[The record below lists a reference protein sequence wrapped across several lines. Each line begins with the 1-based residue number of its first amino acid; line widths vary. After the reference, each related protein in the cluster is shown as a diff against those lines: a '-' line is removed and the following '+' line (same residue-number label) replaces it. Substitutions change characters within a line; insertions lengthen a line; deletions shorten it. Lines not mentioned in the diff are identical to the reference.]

1 MFYSWGNAASLRDEP
16 LKHGVDILAELRE
29 FHRLHYVPTNMKLV
43 VVAPSRVNVK
53 DALELSFAPWNEA
66 TIPPIIPAKP
76 YSGLPFQD
84 QAPLFVRY
92 QPVKNLHRLEISWII
107 PSCNEAVDY
116 RRKCDH
122 YIGHL
127 LGHEGPGSILSSL
140 KARGL
145 ATELSAGVSVTSL
158 TILYPL
164 LTYIHADVI
173 HFTRCS

>member
-1 MFYSWGNAASLRDEP
+1 
-16 LKHGVDILAELRE
+16 
-29 FHRLHYVPTNMKLV
+29 MKLV
-43 VVAPSRVNVK
+43 VVAPSRVNAKV
-53 DALELSFAPWNEA
+53 ALEACFAPWNDVTTPS
-66 TIPPIIPAKP
+66 TIPARL

-107 PSCNEAVDY
+107 PSCNEAIDY

-127 LGHEGPGSILSSL
+127 LGHEGPGSVLSSL

-145 ATELSAGVSVTSL
+145 ATELSAGVS
-158 TILYPL
+158 
-164 LTYIHADVI
+164 
-173 HFTRCS
+173 